1 MKKLFLAL
9 MALMAS
15 VTANA
20 EAFDLWIAGTQVTT
34 ENQDDVLGDGSVIYY
49 NNSNHG
55 VNFPPSNQGST
66 APQFASKAM

>member
-34 ENQDDVLGDGSVIYY
+34 ENQDDVLGDGSVIFYEFTKP
-49 NNSNHG
+49 NKLIIRNTTIEG
-55 VNFPPSNQGST
+55 G
-66 APQFASKAM
+66 

>member
-34 ENQDDVLGDGSVIYY
+34 LIFLLIREVHSLLQIVFTN
-49 NNSNHG
+49 
-55 VNFPPSNQGST
+55 
-66 APQFASKAM
+66 KARHEE